1 MTTVKI
7 TNEAYQLK
15 LDMSR
20 TDAPALHSLIAA
32 RNDSAAFQLI
42 LQSDL
47 QYSVCVGKTDWYSHR
62 ARMRGPHERI
72 RVAVT
77 APFGCELNP
86 EGFMVGDDDLEVAD
100 VLLRQD
106 VIEQKANLP
115 VAVWADVKVPADAK
129 AGNYAVTVKVF
140 RCLYG
145 QDEELVFSREIPL
158 TVANYC
164 LPDVK
169 DRKFYLNLWQHLSSI
184 ALHHD
189 VPLWSDEHFTVI
201 EEYMRS
207 ICALGQKSITLCA
220 GEIPWGGQACDK
232 EREQTGNLFEHSII
246 GITRKAD
253 GTFVYDY
260 EKMQRHIDFCTG
272 IGMIGDIEIFGLVN
286 VWQDQIAKPLCE
298 DYPENIVLRYFDE
311 ADGSMKYIREKADI
325 LAYIK
330 SLETYFITTGQIDR
344 VRIGAD
350 EPADME
356 RYRKTLDLMK
366 EVTPAFQ
373 FSTAIN
379 HAEFISEFSD
389 RISTATPYLGCVAKE
404 YEILVAHKKAHPEQ
418 KLLWYVCGGGGAV
431 NNALRDPLV
440 ANRAVGP
447 MTMLFGFDGFLRW
460 NFCLYPLD
468 PRKDIRYSYFCAGDV
483 NFVYPGHNGKPL
495 LSLRYKN
502 LQRGIIDFELL
513 LALREK
519 APNAADTALD
529 TVFPFR
535 DVRDIWAK
543 GWDKDAED
551 AICLDWDRYNELKA
565 QLLALLG

>member
-1 MTTVKI
+1 MITVKI

-20 TDAPALHSLIAA
+20 VDAPALNSLVAA
-32 RNDSAAFQLI
+32 RNDSAAFQII
-42 LQSDL
+42 LQSDM
-47 QYSVCVGKTDWYSHR
+47 QYSVCVGKVDWYSHR
-62 ARMRGPHERI
+62 ARLRGAHERI
-72 RVAVT
+72 RVSVT

-86 EGFMVGDDDLEVAD
+86 EGFMIGDDDLEVAD

-106 VIEQKANLP
+106 VVEQKANLP
-115 VAVWADVKVPADAK
+115 VAVWADVKVPADVS
-129 AGNYAVTVKVF
+129 AGSYCVTVNVF
-140 RCLYG
+140 RSLYG
-145 QDEELVFSREIPL
+145 QDEELVFRQEIPL

-164 LPDVK
+164 LPEVK
-169 DRKFYLNLWQHLSSI
+169 DWKFYLNLWQHLSSI

-189 VPLWSDEHFTVI
+189 VPLWSDEHFAVI

-220 GEIPWGGQACDK
+220 GEIPWGGQDCDK

-246 GITRKAD
+246 GIIKKAD
-253 GTFVYDY
+253 GTYAYDY

-286 VWQDQIAKPLCE
+286 VWQKQISTPLCE

-311 ADGSMKYIREKADI
+311 SDGRMKYMREKADI
-325 LAYIK
+325 IAYIK
-330 SLETYFITTGQIDR
+330 ALEAYFIQTGQISR

-350 EPADME
+350 EPSDMD
-356 RYRKTLDLMK
+356 RYRKALDLMK
-366 EVTPAFQ
+366 EETPAFL

-404 YEILVAHKKAHPEQ
+404 YDILVAHKKAHPEQ

-447 MTMLFGFDGFLRW
+447 MTMMLGFDGFLRW
-460 NFCLYPLD
+460 NYCLYPLD
-468 PRKDIRYSYFCAGDV
+468 PRRDIRYSYFCAGDV

-502 LQRGIIDFELL
+502 LQRGIADYELL
-513 LALREK
+513 CALREK
-519 APNAADTALD
+519 EPEVIEQALE
-529 TVFPFR
+529 TVFPVK
-535 DVRDIWAK
+535 DVRDIWEK
-543 GWDKDAED
+543 RSNIGSDEP
-551 AICLDWDRYNELKA
+551 ICRDWDRYNALKKYI
-565 QLLALLG
+565 LERI

>member
-20 TDAPALHSLIAA
+20 IDAPALNSLIAA
-32 RNDSAAFQLI
+32 RNDSAAFQII
-42 LQSDL
+42 LQSDM

-62 ARMRGPHERI
+62 ARLRGAHERI
-72 RVAVT
+72 RISVT
-77 APFGCELNP
+77 SPFGCELNP

-106 VIEQKANLP
+106 VAEQKANLP
-115 VAVWADVKVPADAK
+115 VAVWADVKVPADAS
-129 AGNYAVTVKVF
+129 AGSYSITVNVF
-140 RCLYG
+140 RSLYG
-145 QDEELVFSREIPL
+145 QDEELVFSQEIPL
-158 TVANYC
+158 TVASYC
-164 LPDVK
+164 LPEVK
-169 DRKFYLNLWQHLSSI
+169 DWKFYLNLWQHLSSI

-189 VPLWSDEHFTVI
+189 VPLWSDEHFAVI

-220 GEIPWGGQACDK
+220 GEIPWGGQDCDK

-246 GITRKAD
+246 GITKKAD
-253 GTFVYDY
+253 GSYAYDY

-272 IGMIGDIEIFGLVN
+272 IGMTGDIEIFGLVN
-286 VWQDQIAKPLCE
+286 VWQYQISTPLCE

-311 ADGSMKYIREKADI
+311 SDGRMKYMREKADI
-325 LAYIK
+325 IAYIK
-330 SLETYFITTGQIDR
+330 ALEAYFIQTGQISR

-350 EPADME
+350 EPSDMD
-356 RYRKTLDLMK
+356 RYRRTLDLMK
-366 EVTPAFQ
+366 EETPAFL

-404 YEILVAHKKAHPEQ
+404 YDILVAHKKAHPEQ
-418 KLLWYVCGGGGAV
+418 TLLWYVCGGGGAL

-447 MTMLFGFDGFLRW
+447 MTMMLGFDGFLRW
-460 NFCLYPLD
+460 NYCLYPLD

-502 LQRGIIDFELL
+502 LQRGIADYELL
-513 LALREK
+513 RALREK
-519 APNAADTALD
+519 EPEAIEQALE
-529 TVFPFR
+529 TVFPVK
-535 DVRDIWAK
+535 DVRDIWEK
-543 GWDKDAED
+543 RSNIGSDEP
-551 AICLDWDRYNELKA
+551 ICRDWDRYNELKKYI
-565 QLLALLG
+565 LERI